1 MLLEAAH
8 KNLNKASGM
17 LEECYGQETAAAAG
31 LLLVLGRGSGC
42 VAMRLVAASTVQCG
56 DQLT

>member
-17 LEECYGQETAAAAG
+17 LEECYGQETAAAGRAAG
-31 LLLVLGRGSGC
+31 VR
-42 VAMRLVAASTVQCG
+42 AW
-56 DQLT
+56 

>member
-31 LLLVLGRGSGC
+31 LLLLLGRGSGC
-42 VAMRLVAASTVQCG
+42 VAMRLVAASTVR
-56 DQLT
+56 

>member
-31 LLLVLGRGSGC
+31 LLLLGRGSGC
-42 VAMRLVAASTVQCG
+42 VAMRLVAASTVW
-56 DQLT
+56 